1 MRNANNRN
9 SSKCS
14 EEKIGGRPEI
24 YLPKTVSQSEEL
36 VKKATFYFTQ
46 IKTNKSEVMREALE
60 VITSDF
66 LENRFRQQALREA
79 RRLAAEAL
87 NCLCYMLHICFPKE
101 KSSELKCGSF
111 YLAKHTKVSKVN
123 VLGRRFRPPPS
134 SQIMK

>member
-46 IKTNKSEVMREALE
+46 SQLDALEKVVFLLKQEHRIKTNKSEVMREALSM
-60 VITSDF
+60 ITDDF
-66 LENRFRQQALREA
+66 LQNRKDSRLYE
-79 RRLAAEAL
+79 RLAD
-87 NCLCYMLHICFPKE
+87 
-101 KSSELKCGSF
+101 
-111 YLAKHTKVSKVN
+111 
-123 VLGRRFRPPPS
+123 
-134 SQIMK
+134 